1 MTFVEIASVIG
12 ATGGLIAI
20 CKVLIDFFFSK
31 QNIAL
36 QVEEV
41 YGKLNKT
48 LQDRIEALEH
58 QVECWK
64 ERWTDD
70 RCDRKNCTRRIPN
83 PHNNDNEKNN

>member
-1 MTFVEIASVIG
+1 MTFVEIASFIG

-48 LQDRIEALEH
+48 LQDRIDALEQ

-64 ERWTDD
+64 VRWNDD
-70 RCDRKNCTRRIPN
+70 KCERKNCARRIPN
-83 PHNNDNEKNN
+83 NSIDHEKNN